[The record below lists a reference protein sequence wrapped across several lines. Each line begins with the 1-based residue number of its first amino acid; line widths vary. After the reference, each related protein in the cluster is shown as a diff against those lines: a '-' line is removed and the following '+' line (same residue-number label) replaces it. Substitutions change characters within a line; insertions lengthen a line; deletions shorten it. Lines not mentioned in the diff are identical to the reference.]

1 MKFTGC
7 KHITG
12 LMNPDPFHGGDA
24 DFDLNLCQ
32 ADLYLTFEENN
43 ADEI

>member
-7 KHITG
+7 KHIKG
-12 LMNPDPFHGGDA
+12 SNPDTHHGGNEDS
-24 DFDLNLCQ
+24 DLNLCQ